1 MIGHCYRDWI
11 ECKIRVV
18 CQLWLISVIVHS
30 VRFLCYVYVENK
42 FCRVY
47 SVDIKEGALLENKSP
62 SLVSRWK
69 MSQNLDWIF
78 GNVPGNGA
86 SLVLYLQLVS
96 VYKKPRSRNTC
107 SSKPRCLL
115 LVSSLS
121 TKVVILRHV
130 LCKDVKSATWCWTAR
145 Y

>member
-1 MIGHCYRDWI
+1 M

-18 CQLWLISVIVHS
+18 CQLWLVSVIVHS

-42 FCRVY
+42 CFCRVY
-47 SVDIKEGALLENKSP
+47 SVDIKVGAMLENKSP
-62 SLVSRWK
+62 LLVSRWK

-78 GNVPGNGA
+78 GNVQGNSA

-96 VYKKPRSRNTC
+96 VYGKPSSWNTC

-121 TKVVILRHV
+121 TTLVILRHV
-130 LCKDVKSATWCWTAR
+130 LCKDVESAIWCWSALC
-145 Y
+145 